1 MESVIG
7 SEKQPYLF
15 RVCAV
20 KKGALLLP
28 EGAPSLRWQAAPRSW
43 EPLFLRPRAG
53 WEAGFTSRSSIAKFF
68 EKGLVISVNESQ
80 LGLFYGLS
88 FLCVAI
94 AFAFAAYLYLWV
106 KKQKTE
112 NAKIQEVSL
121 LIKQGANTFM
131 RREYLVLAKFAVVA
145 AVVILVLLPSPIWT
159 GNIVDNISMAIAY
172 LCGTALSAIAGK
184 IGILVATLSN
194 GRTAEAAQKGIKP
207 AFLIG
212 FRGGAVMGLLVV
224 GCSLLGV
231 AAVLLVTGDSSILL
245 GFSFGASS
253 LALFAKAGGGIFTKT
268 ADVSAD
274 LTGKVE
280 LGIPEDD
287 PRNPAVIADNVGDN
301 VGDVAGMGADLFD
314 SNVAAMASALV
325 LAQSLS
331 GGDFNNVSMVF
342 CYAILGLFASIIG
355 IATARVGKKGDPT
368 TALNSSTY
376 VTTAIYLVLTAG
388 ATALFP
394 GFSWRIWGAAA
405 VGLLVGVIIGITTDY
420 FTDDSK
426 SPVKKVAK
434 ASSSGPAFT
443 VLSGISYGFISA
455 LPAMVG
461 IAISALIAYKLCE
474 PMGEGYAIFGISM
487 AAVGMLSIVGMIISN
502 DAYGPIV
509 DNARGLAEMGGL
521 GEETI
526 RTADELD
533 SAGNTVKA
541 VTKGFSISAAGLT
554 VISLLGA
561 FMSEAN
567 DALAAAGR
575 ELITGFD
582 IMSPTVFF
590 GVLVGAVV
598 PAVFSAMLI
607 LGVDKNAQ
615 RMVAEIHR
623 QFNSI
628 KGLREGKPGVKPEYD
643 KCIDIATS
651 GSLRELIPAGLMSII
666 ATVVVGF
673 IGGPSAIGGFLLG
686 NIVSGLLLALF
697 MSNAGGLW
705 DNCKK
710 YIEAGAEGGKGSDSH
725 KAAVIGDTVGD
736 PFKDTAGPSI
746 NTQITVVSL
755 VSSLLSSVFVMFSFF
770 S

>member
-1 MESVIG
+1 M
-7 SEKQPYLF
+7 
-15 RVCAV
+15 
-20 KKGALLLP
+20 
-28 EGAPSLRWQAAPRSW
+28 
-43 EPLFLRPRAG
+43 
-53 WEAGFTSRSSIAKFF
+53 
-68 EKGLVISVNESQ
+68 ESQ
-80 LGLFYGLS
+80 LSLFYGLS
-88 FLCVAI
+88 FLTVAV

-106 KKQKTE
+106 KKQRTG
-112 NAKIQEVSL
+112 NARIQEVSA
-121 LIKQGANTFM
+121 LIREGANTFM
-131 RREYLVLAKFAVVA
+131 RREYKILAKFALVA
-145 AVVILVLLPSPIWT
+145 ALVILVLLPSPIWQ
-159 GNIVDNISMAIAY
+159 GNPLENAAMAVAYIA
-172 LCGTALSAIAGK
+172 GTVLSAIAGK

-194 GRTAEAAQKGIKP
+194 ARTAEGAQKGIKP

-224 GCSLLGV
+224 GFSLLGV
-231 AAVLLVTGDSSILL
+231 AVVLMLTGDSGILL

-253 LALFAKAGGGIFTKT
+253 LALFAKAVGGIFTKT
-268 ADVSAD
+268 ADISAD

-325 LAQSLS
+325 IAQSLS
-331 GGDFNNVSMVF
+331 GGALANVSMVF
-342 CYAILGLFASIIG
+342 CYAILGLLASVIG
-355 IATARVGKKGDPT
+355 IATARIGKNGNPT
-368 TALNSSTY
+368 RALNSSTY
-376 VTTAIYLVLTAG
+376 VTTGIFLALTAA
-388 ATALFP
+388 ATAIFE
-394 GFSWRIWGAAA
+394 GFSWRIWGASA

-426 SPVKKVAK
+426 PIVRRVAH
-434 ASSSGPAFT
+434 ASGSGPAFT

-461 IAISALIAYKLCE
+461 IAVSALVAYKLCE
-474 PMGEGYAIFGISM
+474 PMGEGYAVFGISM

-541 VTKGFSISAAGLT
+541 VTKGFSIAAAGLT

-561 FMSEAN
+561 FMAEVN
-567 DALAAAGR
+567 GALEAAGR
-575 ELITGFD
+575 ALITGFD

-590 GVLVGAVV
+590 GVLIGAAV

-615 RMVAEIHR
+615 RMVQEIHR
-623 QFNSI
+623 QFDSI
-628 KGLREGKPGVKPEYD
+628 PGLREGRKGVKPEYG

-651 GSLRELIPAGLMSII
+651 GALRELIPAGLMSIAATI
-666 ATVVVGF
+666 AVGF
-673 IGGPSAIGGFLLG
+673 IGGPLAIGGFLLG
-686 NIVSGLLLALF
+686 NIVSGLLIALF

-705 DNCKK
+705 DNAKK
-710 YIEAGAEGGKGSDSH
+710 YIESGAEGGKGSKAH

-755 VSSLLSSVFVMFSFF
+755 VSSLMSSLFVWFSVFH
-770 S
+770 

>member
-1 MESVIG
+1 MES
-7 SEKQPYLF
+7 LMN
-15 RVCAV
+15 
-20 KKGALLLP
+20 
-28 EGAPSLRWQAAPRSW
+28 
-43 EPLFLRPRAG
+43 
-53 WEAGFTSRSSIAKFF
+53 
-68 EKGLVISVNESQ
+68 LV
-80 LGLFYGLS
+80 YGLS
-88 FLCVAI
+88 FLAVAI
-94 AFAFAAYLYLWV
+94 AFAFAVYLHLWV
-106 KKQKTE
+106 KNQKTE
-112 NAKIQEVSL
+112 NKKIIEVSQLIQE
-121 LIKQGANTFM
+121 GANTFM
-131 RREYLVLAKFAVVA
+131 RREYGILARFAGVA
-145 AVVILVLLPSPIWT
+145 AVVIFVFLPSPVWEGDLAAHIAM
-159 GNIVDNISMAIAY
+159 VAAY
-172 LCGTALSAIAGK
+172 LAGTILSALAGK
-184 IGILVATLSN
+184 IGILVATSAN
-194 GRTAEAAQKGIKP
+194 SRAAEGAGKGLKP

-212 FRGGAVMGLLVV
+212 FRGGSVMGLAVV
-224 GCSLLGV
+224 GFSLLGV
-231 AAVLLVTGDSSILL
+231 MAVLMITSDATILL

-325 LAQSLS
+325 MAQALD
-331 GGDFNNVSMVF
+331 GGTGVNSAMVF
-342 CYAILGLFASIIG
+342 CYAALGLLASIIG
-355 IATARVGKKGDPT
+355 IACASVGKDGNPT
-368 TALNSSTY
+368 RALNSSTY
-376 VTTAIYLVLTAG
+376 TTTALFMVLTAA
-388 ATALFP
+388 ATYLLE
-394 GFSWRIWGAAA
+394 GFQWRIWGASA
-405 VGLLVGVIIGITTDY
+405 VGLIVGVIIGITTDY

-426 SPVKKVAK
+426 PIVQKVAH
-434 ASSSGPAFT
+434 ASQSGSAFT
-443 VLSGISYGFISA
+443 VLSGISYGFISS

-461 IAISALIAYKLCE
+461 IAISALVAYKLCA
-474 PMGEGYAIFGISM
+474 PLGDGYALFGIAM

-526 RTADELD
+526 RIADELD

-541 VTKGFSISAAGLT
+541 VTKGFAIGAAGLT

-561 FMSEAN
+561 YMSEVN
-567 DALAAAGR
+567 ESLEALGR

-582 IMSPTVFF
+582 IMDPAVFF
-590 GVLVGAVV
+590 GVLIGASI
-598 PAVFSAMLI
+598 PAVFSAMLM

-623 QFNSI
+623 QFREI
-628 KGLREGKPGVKPEYD
+628 KGLREGKPGVKADYD
-643 KCIDIATS
+643 TCINIATE
-651 GSLRELIPAGLMSII
+651 GALKELIPAGAMAIA
-666 ATVVVGF
+666 ATVIVGL
-673 IGGPSAIGGFLLG
+673 IGGPLAIGGFLLG

-705 DNCKK
+705 DNAKK
-710 YIEAGAEGGKGSDSH
+710 YIEAGNEGGKGSEAH
-725 KAAVIGDTVGD
+725 KAAVTGDTVGD

-755 VSSLLSSVFVMFSFF
+755 VASLMSSIFAAFSLLG
-770 S
+770 

>member
-1 MESVIG
+1 MN
-7 SEKQPYLF
+7 
-15 RVCAV
+15 
-20 KKGALLLP
+20 
-28 EGAPSLRWQAAPRSW
+28 
-43 EPLFLRPRAG
+43 
-53 WEAGFTSRSSIAKFF
+53 
-68 EKGLVISVNESQ
+68 LVP
-80 LGLFYGLS
+80 FYAFS
-88 FLCVAI
+88 FLTVAL

-106 KKQKTE
+106 KRQPTTNQK
-112 NAKIQEVSL
+112 IIEVSG
-121 LIKQGANTFM
+121 LIKQGAKTFM
-131 RREYLVLAKFAVVA
+131 NREYRILAVFAVIVA
-145 AVVILVLLPSPIWT
+145 AVLFVLLPTPIWRT
-159 GNIVDNISMAIAY
+159 ESVLQNVFMAFAY
-172 LCGTALSAIAGK
+172 LAGAVLSAIAGK
-184 IGILVATLSN
+184 IGVMVAALSN
-194 GRTAEAAQKGIKP
+194 ARCAEGADKGIRP

-224 GCSLLGV
+224 GCSLFGV
-231 AAVLLVTGDSSILL
+231 AAVLWLVGDTTILL

-314 SNVAAMASALV
+314 SNVAAMVSALV
-325 LAQSLS
+325 IAESL
-331 GGDFNNVSMVF
+331 GGGVNMAMVF
-342 CYAILGLFASIIG
+342 CYAILGLLASIIG
-355 IATARVGKKGDPT
+355 IATARLGKNGKPT
-368 TALNSSTY
+368 NALNSSTY
-376 VTTAIYLVLTAG
+376 VTTGIFLVLSAL
-388 ATALFP
+388 ATYFID
-394 GFSWRIWGAAA
+394 GFSWRIWGASTT
-405 VGLLVGVIIGITTDY
+405 GLLVGVVIGLATDY

-426 SPVKKVAK
+426 PIVKKVAH
-434 ASSSGPAFT
+434 ASSTGPAFT
-443 VLSGISYGFISA
+443 ILSGVSYGFISA

-461 IAISALIAYKLCE
+461 IAVSALVAYKLCD
-474 PMGEGYAIFGISM
+474 PMGAGYAIFGISM

-521 GEETI
+521 GEKTI
-526 RTADELD
+526 EIADELD

-541 VTKGFSISAAGLT
+541 VTKGFSIGAAGLT

-561 FMSEAN
+561 FMSEVN
-567 DALAAAGR
+567 SALSAAGM

-582 IMSPTVFF
+582 IMDPTVFF
-590 GVLVGAVV
+590 GCLIGAAI

-623 QFNSI
+623 QFNTI
-628 KGLREGKPGVKPEYD
+628 KGLREGTAKPEYD
-643 KCIDIATS
+643 RCIDIATT
-651 GSLRELIPAGLMSII
+651 GSLRELIPAGLMTII

-673 IGGPSAIGGFLLG
+673 IGGPKAIGGFLLG
-686 NIVSGLLLALF
+686 NIVTGLLISLF

-705 DNCKK
+705 DNAKK
-710 YIEAGAEGGKGSDSH
+710 YVESGNEGGKGSEAH

-755 VSSLLSSVFVMFSFF
+755 VSSLLSSLFVAFSLFR
-770 S
+770 